1 MNDKC
6 EQNDSRNSWEEMLG
20 SGTLLQMILENS
32 EDGINI
38 CRSIDGRRKL
48 VACNDR
54 YVEISGRTREQLM
67 ASNDMKEFEVSAEQP
82 PDSSSWKQT
91 ELSFR
96 GISSWDRPDGREN
109 YYEWTAVRLK
119 RGNELLVLGIDR
131 DVTER
136 IKAQKELDRTQ
147 DLWRAFTENTIDS
160 VSLNQ
165 VDEEG
170 SARLLW
176 CNDRYVEMT
185 GRSRAQLLA
194 AQNISAFGT
203 DISLPENSLQRLAK
217 GETLHG
223 VKSWNRPDGAEN
235 YNEWTAVPVT
245 LGGKLHVIGITRD
258 ITERL
263 RAERRVRENE
273 SRLRSIVDN
282 SHDGI
287 NIAEFDPK
295 THIRKLIMC
304 NDRYVEMSG
313 RTRGELMAA
322 ENLNDFADLIENQGD
337 VDFTK
342 TIMRG
347 EPYQGIST
355 WRRPDGRENY
365 YEWTAVGIEVGE
377 KVHIVGSDRDIT
389 GRLRAEQAL
398 RESES
403 RYRAI
408 VESQID
414 AVARWL
420 PDYTLTYVND
430 AYCWLYGRKRE
441 DLLGEKWTSL
451 LSPDV
456 VETVRK
462 AYQPLLH
469 DPTVPFMAWASPAP
483 SLATGRHM
491 HWTSFAI
498 RDADG
503 KITELQSVGRDIT
516 DLQNSKEALGEQ
528 VRRNRLMLD
537 TCIDGFFLANCDG
550 FIVDTNPAFS
560 EMVGY
565 SRDELIGMNLTHLEA
580 KEIPQETARHRE
592 QILRDGY
599 DRFETRHRRKDGVII
614 DIEISVTR
622 VEFGDEQFFFTFS
635 RDITEHKEAEE
646 IVRNVHRR
654 LAEVREEERRRLA
667 ADLHDSISQQLIAMQ
682 LTLRHAVTIGGEAAG
697 SAFAKETNS
706 LSDRCGEMVREIRQ
720 ICYGLYPPTL
730 ESLGLVSAL
739 RQYAGDFS
747 DSSMVIVRVG
757 EVMELMRLSH
767 DVEIALF
774 RIAQEAVHNSVAH
787 GRARQV
793 EVHLAHHDGKIV
805 MAIVDNGVGFDPDG
819 VANKNGFGLNT
830 MRDRALAT
838 GGEFSI
844 TSRPGRT
851 RVEVHIPFNAADE
864 H

>member
-6 EQNDSRNSWEEMLG
+6 EQNDSRSSWEEMFG

-147 DLWRAFTENTIDS
+147 DLWRAFTENTIGS

-313 RTRGELMAA
+313 RTREELMAA

-503 KITELQSVGRDIT
+503 KITELQSVGQDIT

-614 DIEISVTR
+614 DIEISVTL
-622 VEFGDEQFFFTFS
+622 VEFGDERFFFTFS

-747 DSSMVIVRVG
+747 DSSTVIVRAG
-757 EVMELMRLSH
+757 EVMKLMRLSH

>member
-6 EQNDSRNSWEEMLG
+6 EQNDSRSSWEEMFG

-313 RTRGELMAA
+313 RTREELMAA

-503 KITELQSVGRDIT
+503 KITELQSVGQDIT

-565 SRDELIGMNLTHLEA
+565 SRDELIGMNLVNLEA
-580 KEIPQETARHRE
+580 KETPQETARHRE

-682 LTLRHAVTIGGEAAG
+682 LTLRHAVTIGGGG
-697 SAFAKETNS
+697 S
-706 LSDRCGEMVREIRQ
+706 R
-720 ICYGLYPPTL
+720 
-730 ESLGLVSAL
+730 VSFCQRDEFPL
-739 RQYAGDFS
+739 RPL
-747 DSSMVIVRVG
+747 R
-757 EVMELMRLSH
+757 R
-767 DVEIALF
+767 
-774 RIAQEAVHNSVAH
+774 
-787 GRARQV
+787 
-793 EVHLAHHDGKIV
+793 DG
-805 MAIVDNGVGFDPDG
+805 
-819 VANKNGFGLNT
+819 
-830 MRDRALAT
+830 
-838 GGEFSI
+838 S
-844 TSRPGRT
+844 
-851 RVEVHIPFNAADE
+851 
-864 H
+864 

>member
-6 EQNDSRNSWEEMLG
+6 EQNDSRSSWEEMFG

-313 RTRGELMAA
+313 RTREELMAA

-503 KITELQSVGRDIT
+503 KITELQSVGQDIT

-565 SRDELIGMNLTHLEA
+565 SRDELIGMNLVNLEA
-580 KEIPQETARHRE
+580 KETPQETARHRE